1 MCLQWCHTTH
11 QLIDNDLPCTHCVLS
26 KALRPDQRCVSCCHH
41 VARDGKSPMCRLT
54 HMGQPLAGGCCHA
67 NVIPDMPDDGM
78 MWLTTDDVA
87 SSALAHHRVTSIAE
101 LFDHSPTAP
110 GYTPTVGGGI
120 AVNIDQL
127 ARPEVFGVPAP
138 DWDNAFGRTVVWTA
152 AAEAIV
158 SGPRY
163 SDHVLP
169 LIEEIAAEQTSGM
182 LTPARRAELLAA
194 AHALLPLPENWAGIV
209 NEAIA
214 LLEDTTL

>member
-1 MCLQWCHTTH
+1 ME
-11 QLIDNDLPCTHCVLS
+11 
-26 KALRPDQRCVSCCHH
+26 
-41 VARDGKSPMCRLT
+41 
-54 HMGQPLAGGCCHA
+54 QPLAGGCCHA
-67 NVIPDMPDDGM
+67 NVTPDMPDDGI

-87 SSALAHHRVTSIAE
+87 SSALDHHRVTSIAE

-110 GYTPTVGGGI
+110 GYTPTVGGI

-127 ARPEVFGVPAP
+127 ARPEVFGVPAS
-138 DWDNAFGRTVVWTA
+138 DWDSAFGRTMVWTA

-158 SGPRY
+158 SGPRC
-163 SDHVLP
+163 SDQVLP
-169 LIEEIAAEQTSGM
+169 LIEEIAAAQTSGT

-214 LLEDTTL
+214 LLEDITLSTYCTG